1 MPMTSTSASRR
12 GGALLAV
19 LWLAAALG
27 AIAFSVAATVRGEA
41 ERTTTA
47 VEALKSY
54 YLATGAVDR
63 ALLYMLWGS
72 AHRNPDGSPRYWT
85 QGMPRLYF
93 RFPTGDAVVEII
105 PAAARMN
112 LNTASEEDLFRL
124 LLVLGAEPERAR
136 LAARAIVDWRS
147 PAPGGVPT
155 LFDRSYL
162 ARTPSFR
169 ARHASFEETEEV
181 LLVEGMTPELF
192 YGTYERDSEGRLRRR
207 SGFRDCVSVY
217 GSAGRFDVNSADPAL
232 LVSLGLD
239 PGLVASLVERRR
251 VRPFLAMEE
260 LEPLRRF
267 AGPGAE
273 RLGIGGLS
281 IYTLRATARLRRD
294 DGTLSDLRRSVAAT
308 VKFLGPGFDALYH
321 VLRWH
326 DNEPADLS
334 EWP

>member
-1 MPMTSTSASRR
+1 MPTNSISASKR

-27 AIAFSVAATVRGEA
+27 AIAFSVAATVRGET
-41 ERTTTA
+41 ERAATA
-47 VEALKSY
+47 VDSLKCH

-63 ALLYMLWGS
+63 AILYMLWGS
-72 AHRNPDGSPRYWT
+72 AHRNPDGSPRYWA
-85 QGMPRLYF
+85 QGMPRLYL
-93 RFPTGDAVVEII
+93 RFPTGDVVVEII
-105 PAAARMN
+105 PAAAKLN
-112 LNTASEEDLFRL
+112 LNAASEEDLFRL
-124 LLVLGAEPERAR
+124 LVVLGAGPERAR
-136 LAARAIVDWRS
+136 LIARAIVDWRT
-147 PAPGGVPT
+147 PAPGGLPT
-155 LFDRSYL
+155 LFDRLYL

-192 YGTYERDSEGRLRRR
+192 YGSYERGEDGRLRRR

-217 GSAGRFDVNSADPAL
+217 GSAGRLDINSADPAL
-232 LVSLGLD
+232 LASLGLD
-239 PGLVASLVERRR
+239 PGVVASIVERRR
-251 VRPFLAMEE
+251 LRPFLSMAE
-260 LEPLRRF
+260 LEPLRQF
-267 AGPGAE
+267 GGPGAQ

-308 VKFLGPGFDALYH
+308 VKFLGPGFDEPYH